1 MTLYKVYSIN
11 CVFSHQPNFFI
22 QPHCDVNTK
31 TDINRTALH
40 GAVIKGDARMVELL
54 VGYGADLNIQDHEMA
69 TPLHIIT
76 HLTGKN
82 LGDLGLGLSE
92 SLSPDLLKVKILAII
107 RF

>member
-1 MTLYKVYSIN
+1 
-11 CVFSHQPNFFI
+11 
-22 QPHCDVNTK
+22 
-31 TDINRTALH
+31 
-40 GAVIKGDARMVELL
+40 MVELL

-107 RF
+107 LFLSSYMVVLAEDYFLIAFFFRYNRR